1 MISAKSNIQRS
12 QTIREKIQ
20 YITLLV
26 FMFSTNFYVYL
37 FFNYNIQLK
46 EENKVTNI
54 VLNIGMVIYFGGK
67 KKITNESFFSFEKV
81 HISHLL
87 NGRGGYVILQSRIN
101 FS

>member
-20 YITLLV
+20 YITLLF

-67 KKITNESFFSFEKV
+67 KKSRMSNFF
-81 HISHLL
+81 LL
-87 NGRGGYVILQSRIN
+87 KRYTLVTY
-101 FS
+101 